1 VPTTLTLLPPAP
13 PPAADGAEAVSTS
26 TGGNLFLTCSW
37 KESCC
42 TEDPGLSWLSCDM
55 ELESLSLLLVGDN
68 ATCLRK
74 QTKSVKLQN
83 KP

>member
-1 VPTTLTLLPPAP
+1 
-13 PPAADGAEAVSTS
+13 
-26 TGGNLFLTCSW
+26 
-37 KESCC
+37 
-42 TEDPGLSWLSCDM
+42 M

>member
-1 VPTTLTLLPPAP
+1 
-13 PPAADGAEAVSTS
+13 
-26 TGGNLFLTCSW
+26 LTCSW